1 MDFITVT
8 HTNMAQPKFPHLQSL
23 NITTNLYN
31 KMVIGGNVVK
41 LEALIA
47 KYPRLRDSKLTDELF
62 GEKIV
67 RVEELIRKYPILE
80 HPKLTDAQFAIMVS
94 TILNFN
100 NVEMNCF
107 SYVMLESNLKNLV
120 NLDFEKLGNF
130 LANINVMGSVAIVIY
145 GFTQI
150 PNFKHIKIMNLIC
163 GSPNKIRLLAS
174 TRVFSHLL
182 NANVDCGSIVKVLEV
197 VSNLNKEETEYYL
210 SNCHKFHEFDE
221 DHELMAQ
228 LIINI
233 TGACKVEKMMIQYPD
248 FIKSSFP
255 AKLYFEMIIA
265 ISKFNLTQMDY
276 FHLIMGKYRNFYVI
290 PTDQIVM
297 LIVNIPDY
305 SFHPFVGK
313 FEALINKCATTKTEG
328 RDAET
333 LQIIK
338 NMIAT
343 PIVKEPEVI
352 LIKET
357 TISKESEVAPIKET
371 LTVDLPKVSE
381 SNDII
386 DINMGNVADWNEIKL
401 TSALQNEEQCNLVFA
416 KLNEIFVKFADDLQ
430 LVCIKRDHIVN
441 LLRIS
446 YEISKKFNVEKQ
458 KPQQN
463 EQTPKVEEPKPQQNE
478 QTPKVEESNTKNNV
492 SPKSVEALEIERLK
506 KRNRMLLEKNNQTA
520 KKANANSTKSAEIIS
535 KKNDT
540 IDYLLAKIA
549 FMENNELELINGY
562 GKVNHCLKLKI
573 EMKNEEIM
581 LLKNEMKSEEKK

>member
-8 HTNMAQPKFPHLQSL
+8 HTNMSQPKFPHLQAL
-23 NITTNLYN
+23 NITSNLFN
-31 KMVIGGNVVK
+31 KMVISGNAVK

-182 NANVDCGSIVKVLEV
+182 NANVDCASIVKMLEV

-210 SNCHKFHEFDE
+210 SNSHKFHEFDE

-233 TGACKVEKMMIQYPD
+233 TGVCKVEKMMIQYPD

-255 AKLYFEMIIA
+255 VKLYFEMIIA
-265 ISKFNLTQMDY
+265 ISKFNLAQMDY

-305 SFHPFVGK
+305 SYHPFVGE
-313 FEALINKCATTKTEG
+313 FEALINKCATTKTGE

-338 NMIAT
+338 NMIAI
-343 PIVKEPEVI
+343 PIAKEPEVIFVKEPEVAP
-352 LIKET
+352 IKET
-357 TISKESEVAPIKET
+357 TIPKESEVTPIKET
-371 LTVDLPKVSE
+371 LTVDLPKVSV

-386 DINMGNVADWNEIKL
+386 DINMGNVADWDEIKL
-401 TSALQNEEQCNLVFA
+401 TSALQNEEQCNLAFG

-430 LVCIKRDHIVN
+430 LICIKRDHVVN

-446 YEISKKFNVEKQ
+446 YVISKKFNVEKPKPQ
-458 KPQQN
+458 PQPQQN
-463 EQTPKVEEPKPQQNE
+463 EQTS
-478 QTPKVEESNTKNNV
+478 KVEESNTKNNV
-492 SPKSVEALEIERLK
+492 SPKSAETLEIERLK
-506 KRNRMLLEKNNQTA
+506 KRNKMLLEKNNQTA
-520 KKANANSTKSAEIIS
+520 KKANANSVKSAEIIS
-535 KKNDT
+535 TKNDT